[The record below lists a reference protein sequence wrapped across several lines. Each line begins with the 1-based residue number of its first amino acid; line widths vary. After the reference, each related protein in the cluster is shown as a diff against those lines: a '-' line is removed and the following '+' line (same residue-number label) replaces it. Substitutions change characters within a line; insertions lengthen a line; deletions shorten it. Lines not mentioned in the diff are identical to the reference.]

1 MFYLVRILRTSSL
14 GGSISSNPERMTLRR
29 RGDEP
34 DYIEVL
40 QQIAGRLNIKRLS
53 LKKTRY
59 PKLRNLVLSVYGKMQ
74 ESGLTEIVPFMHLS
88 SLGRVSSVLYFLSF
102 LGAHRRECL

>member
-14 GGSISSNPERMTLRR
+14 GGSISSNPERTTLRR

-34 DYIEVL
+34 DYIQVL

-74 ESGLTEIVPFMHLS
+74 ESGLTEIVPFHAPQLS
-88 SLGRVSSVLYFLSF
+88 
-102 LGAHRRECL
+102 GAGIKCFILPKLPWGSP